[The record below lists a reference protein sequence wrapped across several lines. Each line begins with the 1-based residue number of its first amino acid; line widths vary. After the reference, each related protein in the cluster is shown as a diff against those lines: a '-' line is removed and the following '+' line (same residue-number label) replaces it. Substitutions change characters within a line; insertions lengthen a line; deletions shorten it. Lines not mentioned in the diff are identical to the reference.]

1 MPLEP
6 PLPVRPFVVDL
17 LRESGHAVS
26 GSAPLHV
33 AGPATDVVVDEL
45 DGTLAVWGVE
55 GTTVRG
61 IRLVTRDPQVVE
73 RYLLMAVAAAWR
85 SRHGRRRLGER
96 RLRRASVH
104 RAVGQ
109 DDGTSAVVDG
119 AGTVVAWR
127 LTRADARRL
136 AVALGHPVED
146 VVAAVREE
154 KGRPVWTGSTLTPV
168 VRSLVLAVVP
178 LGAVAVVQVNRHAG
192 SWEMELGVVLGLVLS
207 IGGVAWYALR
217 RQQLRAASAR
227 RLDRERPGAPRWRAT
242 PGAGFV
248 EELTRREVRA
258 RLPRL
263 MGAGLTL
270 VETATALEV
279 WLDGRRTP
287 LLDVPWTDVVSVD
300 GERAPG
306 SDVGV
311 LVVRTRD
318 GGRVPVVPARVRTG
332 SERGAS
338 VATTAAYAV
347 QLRAAHLGGARRRTG
362 R

>member
-6 PLPVRPFVVDL
+6 RLPVRPFVVDA
-17 LRESGHAVS
+17 LRESGHVVS

-33 AGPATDVVVDEL
+33 EGPATDVVVDEL

-55 GTTVRG
+55 GESVRG
-61 IRLVTRDPQVVE
+61 IHLVTRDAHVVE
-73 RYLLMAVAAAWR
+73 RFLLMTVAGAWR
-85 SRHGRRRLGER
+85 RRHGRRSLPDR
-96 RLRRASVH
+96 RLRRPRSH
-104 RAVGQ
+104 RTLLQ
-109 DDGTSAVVDG
+109 DDGTSAVVDA

-127 LTRADARRL
+127 LTRADAHRL

-146 VVAAVREE
+146 VVAALREE
-154 KGRPVWTGSTLTPV
+154 KGRPVWTGSTLAPV

-178 LGAVAVVQVNRHAG
+178 LVVVATVQVRRHAG
-192 SWEMELGVVLGLVLS
+192 SWETNLGVTLGLVLS
-207 IGGVAWYALR
+207 IGGIAWYAWRR
-217 RQQLRAASAR
+217 RQLREASAR
-227 RLDRERPGAPRWRAT
+227 RLDRERLGAARWRAT
-242 PGAGFV
+242 QGAGFV
-248 EELTRREVRA
+248 EELARRRVRT

-270 VETATALEV
+270 VETVTALEV
-279 WLDGRRTP
+279 WLDGRGTP
-287 LLDVPWTDVVSVD
+287 LLEVPWVDVVSVD
-300 GERAPG
+300 AERAPG

-338 VATTAAYAV
+338 AAATAAYAAH
-347 QLRAAHLGGARRRTG
+347 LRAEHLGGA
-362 R
+362 